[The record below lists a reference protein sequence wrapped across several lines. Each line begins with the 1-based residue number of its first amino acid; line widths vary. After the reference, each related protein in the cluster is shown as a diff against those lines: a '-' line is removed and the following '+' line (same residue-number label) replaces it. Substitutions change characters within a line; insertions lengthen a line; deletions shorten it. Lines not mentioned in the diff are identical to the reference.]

1 MIGNRLFI
9 TFASFLA
16 LGCVGM
22 TFAFFGA
29 SLPALRSLLELN
41 LAQAGM
47 LAACLQVAFA
57 VISFVGG
64 LLSDLTSRDKVVLAG
79 CAFLGGG
86 VILLGA
92 FKPYPINLATAFCMG
107 IGAGLIV
114 TGSNALVAALYPDR
128 QGSVLNLLHVFFGIG
143 SFAGP
148 LIMGRLL
155 TNGTLWLSGYDSL
168 GVFLLALAGLFVLTR
183 LPSSRKLGRKDMGR
197 EIARLMV
204 QPQYI
209 GVLVVSMMTIGAQ
222 FGIMFLAVT
231 FMIESK
237 GISVVHAGIVLSAF
251 FALMVVGR
259 LVCSRLARR
268 MSNTAITFRLLILL
282 LVTLVAAWLGGGWW
296 SAAAFALSG
305 FACSGTFP
313 CLLALIGIVYF
324 DVAGTAMGVLSAFN
338 GFGGMIVCGLTGV
351 LAQSFGMQVGFSV
364 VVAASVIALALF
376 ASRLGD
382 LSQAESSGVRNLER
396 RMSER

>member
-1 MIGNRLFI
+1 MIANRIFI

-29 SLPALRSLLELN
+29 SLPALRALLELN

-57 VISFVGG
+57 VMSFVGG
-64 LLSDLTSRDKVVLAG
+64 LMSDLAPRDKVLMAG
-79 CAFLGGG
+79 CAFLGGS

-92 FKPYPINLATAFCMG
+92 FKPYPINLAAAFCMG
-107 IGAGLIV
+107 VGAGLIV

-155 TNGTLWLSGYDSL
+155 TRGTIWLNGYDGL
-168 GVFLLALAGLFVLTR
+168 GVFLLALAVLFVLTR
-183 LPSSRKLGRKDMGR
+183 LSSSRTLDRKNMGR

-204 QPQYI
+204 QPRYI

-231 FMIESK
+231 FMTESK
-237 GISVVHAGIVLSAF
+237 GISVVHGSMVLSAF
-251 FALMVVGR
+251 FAMLVVGR

-268 MSNTAITFRLLILL
+268 MSNTVITFRLLILL
-282 LVTLVAAWLGGGWW
+282 LATLVAAWLGGGWW
-296 SAAAFALSG
+296 SAGAFVLSG

-324 DVAGTAMGVLSAFN
+324 EVAGTAMGLLSAFN
-338 GFGGMIVCGLTGV
+338 GFGGMIVCGLTGI
-351 LAQSFGMQVGFSV
+351 LAQSFGMQIGFSV
-364 VVAASVIALALF
+364 VVAASVIALVLF
-376 ASRLGD
+376 GARLGD
-382 LSQAESSGVRNLER
+382 LSRAESSGVRKLER
-396 RMSER
+396 RMSEK